1 MAKKFYGYL
10 LLESNSY
17 GVVDSWDKCK
27 TLVQGQKARYKG
39 FSSED
44 EAKTWLEQGANYE
57 KKEETKKEIQ
67 KKLSDGVY
75 FDSGTG
81 RGIGVEVR
89 VSDVKGNSLLH
100 LSSYKKYINE
110 FGNIP
115 LGKER
120 TNNYGELVAL
130 YIAMEI
136 AEKIKCYKIYGDS
149 NLVIYFW
156 SQGRYNENGLEQRT
170 TDLIEKVVARRKEFE
185 KKGGTIEYVSGD
197 YNPADLGFHK

>member
-1 MAKKFYGYL
+1 MANKFYGYL

-27 TLVQGQKARYKG
+27 ALVQGKKARYKG
-39 FSSED
+39 FGSEA
-44 EAKTWLEQGANYE
+44 EAKQWLEQGANYE
-57 KKEETKKEIQ
+57 KKEEKKKEIQ
-67 KKLSDGVY
+67 QQLPDGVY

-89 VSDVKGNSLLH
+89 VSDVNGKSLLH
-100 LSSYKKYINE
+100 HSSYKKFINE

-130 YIAMEI
+130 YIAMEV
-136 AEKIKCYKIYGDS
+136 ADKLNYYNIYGDS

-156 SQGRYNENGLEQRT
+156 SQGRYNEEGLEQRT
-170 TDLIEKVVARRKEFE
+170 IDLIEKVVVRRKEFE
-185 KKGGTIEYVSGD
+185 KKGGTIEYISGD